1 MGRLPD
7 FLTNI
12 SPICETL
19 AAMDHGTGL
28 LEQET
33 ARRNDQLSVRTA
45 EDGLSLWEKDYAL
58 ADGTGNNV
66 MMRRALI
73 LAAMAG
79 GQTLTKERLEALAVT
94 LGGADS
100 GEVEE
105 RFADWQVLLTALY
118 EGRLPEDVSPLEA
131 AVKRLKPAHLDVTVI
146 PVCHLRADTGR
157 YSALTGGVFL
167 QLTGT
172 ESEEST
178 RTVTAK

>member
-33 ARRNDQLSVRTA
+33 ARRNGQLSVSTA
-45 EDGLSLWEKDYAL
+45 EEALGLWEKDYAL

-66 MMRRALI
+66 MMRRARI

-79 GQTLTKERLEALAVT
+79 GQTLTKERLEALAVSV
-94 LGGADS
+94 GGADR
-100 GEVEE
+100 GEVTEA
-105 RFADWQVLLTALY
+105 FADWRVTLTALY
-118 EGRLPEDVSPLEA
+118 EGRLPEDVTALEE
-131 AVKRLKPAHLDVTVI
+131 AVDRLKPAHLEVLVA
-146 PVCHLRADTGR
+146 PQCRLAAESGR
-157 YSALTGGVFL
+157 YLAFTGGAFVRV
-167 QLTGT
+167 QSREG
-172 ESEEST
+172 
-178 RTVTAK
+178 A